1 MAAKGDIYPYEIEI
15 DKYLKSKLFQFELPN
30 SYSIENFDL
39 EKFQIKLGKASSAD
53 QAACL
58 TEITARSI
66 FKSIENF
73 CPIKKASVYL
83 CGGGAEN
90 KFLVSRLKILLG
102 SSFPIKN
109 INTLGLKPKYMEQNL
124 SPQEVHEFVK
134 KALTFEEIELTARDG
149 DVIKL
154 NAFKDTCKIIC
165 TGEIL

>member
-1 MAAKGDIYPYEIEI
+1 MSRQNKADRKKVKRVFCIGNGESR
-15 DKYLKSKLFQFELPN
+15 K
-30 SYSIENFDL
+30 NFDL

-66 FKSIENF
+66 YKSIENF

-90 KFLVSRLKILLG
+90 KFLVSRLKTLLG

-109 INTLGLKPKYMEQNL
+109 ISTLGLKPKYIEAATFAWLAKKRLIGERIYLKL
-124 SPQEVHEFVK
+124 STGAKPS
-134 KALTFEEIELTARDG
+134 LL
-149 DVIKL
+149 
-154 NAFKDTCKIIC
+154 
-165 TGEIL
+165 GEINKN